1 MSKMTWNETV
11 EFCRQQDSS
20 LVMMT
25 KELFVV
31 FSEPT
36 NGIAPIMENIEDH
49 LAYQTKLHNDG
60 VMFAAGPLG
69 SEDGSEYFGHGIF
82 VYHAESI
89 EQASQIAAADP
100 MHIAGARSF
109 RVVPWLLN
117 EGDLRV

>member
-11 EFCRQQDSS
+11 AFCRQQDSS

-25 KELFVV
+25 KELYVV

-36 NGIAPIMENIEDH
+36 NGIEPIMENIEEH

-69 SEDGSEYFGHGIF
+69 SEDGSDYFGEGIF
-82 VYHAESI
+82 VYHAESLD
-89 EQASQIAAADP
+89 QAAQIAAADP
-100 MHIAGARSF
+100 MHKSGARNF
-109 RVVPWLLN
+109 RVRPWLLN